1 MYSRASSWRQCRSGL
16 VLALAL
22 VAILALAP
30 AALAV
35 FTHTASGGP
44 LQVATSKLAPP
55 TAITATQ
62 INCKGL
68 ENPEIEVTWSATSS
82 TYATA
87 YTVERATASAGPYT
101 SLASMPFAQTAYAD
115 QSSAL
120 ANSTTYYYRV
130 SATYRSW
137 SATSAV
143 TSLTT
148 FNKHCR

>member
-1 MYSRASSWRQCRSGL
+1 MYSRASSGRQGRSGL

-22 VAILALAP
+22 AAILALAP

-35 FTHTASGGP
+35 FTHTATGGP
-44 LQVATSKLAPP
+44 LQVATSKLEP
-55 TAITATQ
+55 ATESAAKQ
-62 INCKGL
+62 INCNGF

-101 SLASMPFAQTAYAD
+101 SLASVPVAKTAYTD
-115 QSSAL
+115 QSSTL

-143 TSLTT
+143 ASVTTS
-148 FNKHCR
+148 NKHCR